1 MSRYRTNTKKPINR
15 KKKYR
20 EGGPVGEPVMLN
32 EVDVVAPKFKPKGI
46 FSGIRKRIA
55 RNINPFNYDNAFERV
70 SDAILRNKKEEEDSF
85 YRSTKALKER
95 QALLDISMGQ
105 PVRDTA
111 IGSIQT
117 SRYRPSNSSDSS
129 TTYFRSPVTE
139 ENIKRNFDNIRNM
152 QTIPQFA
159 KTSEGVGYQN
169 LYIDMLRRG
178 EEFGESVDSAAAAAG
193 MNFFRRPN
201 DNGYGS
207 KRPLVYPMDESFIGR
222 GDQSNNMYGE
232 TLGNFTIDLGE
243 DEKGKYISYYDKWD
257 LDPFKQDSKKVQS
270 ALGVTSPEIYG
281 RLYYKENPD
290 GSITYLD
297 EGKGSKKK
305 YRNETKENKQKR

>member
-1 MSRYRTNTKKPINR
+1 VNRYRTNTNKPTNR
-15 KKKYR
+15 NKKYR
-20 EGGPVGEPVMLN
+20 EGVPVGERVVLD
-32 EVDVVAPKFKPKGI
+32 EVDVVAPKFKPKGL
-46 FSGIRKRIA
+46 FKGIRKRIA
-55 RNINPFNYDNAFERV
+55 RNINPYSYENAGERV
-70 SDAILRNKKEEEDSF
+70 SDAVLRNKKEPENSF
-85 YRSTKALKER
+85 ARSGESLKER
-95 QALLDISMGQ
+95 QALLDIAMGQ

-139 ENIKRNFDNIRNM
+139 ENIQAKFDNIRNM

-159 KTSEGVGYQN
+159 KTREGVDYQN
-169 LYIDMLRRG
+169 LYVDMRRRG
-178 EEFGESVDSAAAAAG
+178 QDFGENVDSAAAAAG
-193 MNFFRRPN
+193 MNYLRRRK
-201 DNGYGS
+201 DNGYGW
-207 KRPLVYPMDESFIGR
+207 KNPIVYPGDESFIGR
-222 GDQSNNMYGE
+222 GDAYNNMYGE

-243 DEKGKYISYYDKWD
+243 DDKGKYISYYDKWD
-257 LDPFKQDSKKVQS
+257 LDPLNRDTKKLQS

-297 EGKGSKKK
+297 GEGRGSKKK
-305 YRNETKENKQKR
+305 YRNETK

>member
-1 MSRYRTNTKKPINR
+1 MRKYRPTTDKLRSRV
-15 KKKYR
+15 KKYR
-20 EGGPVGEPVMLN
+20 EGGPVGDPVMLD
-32 EVDVVAPKFKPKGI
+32 EVDVVAPKYKPKGI

-70 SDAILRNKKEEEDSF
+70 SDAVLRNKKEEEDSF

-95 QALLDISMGQ
+95 QALLDLAMGQ
-105 PVRDTA
+105 PVRDEA
-111 IGSIQT
+111 IGALQT

-159 KTSEGVGYQN
+159 KTSEGVDFQN
-169 LYIDMLRRG
+169 QYIDMLRRREELG
-178 EEFGESVDSAAAAAG
+178 ENVDSAAAAAG
-193 MNFFRRPN
+193 MNFFRRRN
-201 DNGYGS
+201 DNGYGF
-207 KRPLVYPMDESFIGR
+207 KRPLVYPQDESFIGR
-222 GDQSNNMYGE
+222 GDESTNMYGE

-243 DEKGKYISYYDKWD
+243 DDKGKYISYYDKWD
-257 LDPFKQDSKKVQS
+257 LNPINRDSKKVQS
-270 ALGVTSPEIYG
+270 VLGVTSPEVYG

-297 EGKGSKKK
+297 EEQGPKKK
-305 YRNETKENKQKR
+305 YRNETKED